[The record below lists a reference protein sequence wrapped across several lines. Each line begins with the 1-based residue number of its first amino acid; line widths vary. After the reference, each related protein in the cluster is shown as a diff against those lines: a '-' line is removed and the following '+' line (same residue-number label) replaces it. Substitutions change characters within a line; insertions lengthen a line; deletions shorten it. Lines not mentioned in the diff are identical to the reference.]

1 MAWEFLR
8 PILTPNALATV
19 QANPILLA
27 YLLGWIFAILTVVA
41 VALAIHF
48 QTSKA
53 YKKPKKAPAAGKG
66 GPPAKGGMGGKAKGA
81 LNSFRAKVRI

>member
-1 MAWEFLR
+1 MAWEWLS

-27 YLLGWIFAILTVVA
+27 YLLGWIGAILVVIA

-53 YKKPKKAPAAGKG
+53 YKKPKKAADGKG
-66 GPPAKGGMGGKAKGA
+66 GPPPKAGGIKGV
-81 LNSFRAKVRI
+81 LSTVRTKLRV

>member
-19 QANPILLA
+19 QANPVLLA
-27 YLLGWIFAILTVVA
+27 YLLGWIGALLVLIA
-41 VALAIHF
+41 VIVTINI

-53 YKKPKKAPAAGKG
+53 YKKPKKAADGKKG
-66 GPPAKGGMGGKAKGA
+66 GAPAKSAGIKGV
-81 LNSFRAKVRI
+81 LSSVRAKLRM

>member
-27 YLLGWIFAILTVVA
+27 YFLMAFFTVIVVMSIA
-41 VALAIHF
+41 FAIHF

-53 YKKPKKAPAAGKG
+53 YKKPKKNAGKGAPAGKG
-66 GPPAKGGMGGKAKGA
+66 GAAGKAKG
-81 LNSFRAKVRI
+81 LLSSVRAKVRI

>member
-1 MAWEFLR
+1 MAWEFLK

-27 YLLGWIFAILTVVA
+27 YLLGWIFAILSVVGVA
-41 VALAIHF
+41 VAINI

-53 YKKPKKAPAAGKG
+53 YAKPKKAGEKKT
-66 GPPAKGGMGGKAKGA
+66 GPSPSIGEKFSGA
-81 LNSFRAKVRI
+81 LKGLRAKVRV

>member
-27 YLLGWIFAILTVVA
+27 YLLGWIGALLVVIA

-48 QTSKA
+48 QTNKV
-53 YKKPKKAPAAGKG
+53 YKKPKKAADGKG
-66 GPPAKGGMGGKAKGA
+66 GPPAKGAGIKG
-81 LNSFRAKVRI
+81 LVSGVKTKLRI